1 MITDERLRAA
11 AEKSSD
17 LYLCCMEEGYDAIPP
32 HEFSEPFERKIRKLK
47 KRADHPYF
55 YKMMHK
61 VAVIILAVL
70 IGGSAWLAVDTEA
83 RASFFG
89 WVKEVYEELFIYHF
103 EDGRTSNEGKNNYY
117 LTWIPEGYTQI
128 LEDSV
133 GNTSSVIYMN
143 DEGEILKFYY
153 ASPPD
158 ETFWQIE
165 STNTA
170 VEKVTVDGCTAD
182 ILISVIADSGIE
194 SDLITSTCA
203 TDHAAAAKL
212 AADHL
217 CEAIGNSGEVA
228 IVAHQYNTE
237 SSVERVE
244 AFKKEIEEK
253 YTDVKVVQVNY
264 GDGEESIAD
273 MLKNTLETYPAL
285 KGIFCTNEDM
295 ADQTLDALADMENT
309 EQIQIVGFDS
319 GEKQQKAIQ
328 EGREY
333 GTVTRMK
340 NSIHFIRFLP
350 LR

>member
-1 MITDERLRAA
+1 
-11 AEKSSD
+11 
-17 LYLCCMEEGYDAIPP
+17 
-32 HEFSEPFERKIRKLK
+32 
-47 KRADHPYF
+47 
-55 YKMMHK
+55 MMHK

-182 ILISVIADSGIE
+182 ILISDDA
-194 SDLITSTCA
+194 
-203 TDHAAAAKL
+203 
-212 AADHL
+212 
-217 CEAIGNSGEVA
+217 AIGNTIVWMTADNAGFFISGFFTAKDLVRLA
-228 IVAHQYNTE
+228 E
-237 SSVERVE
+237 SVC
-244 AFKKEIEEK
+244 EK
-253 YTDVKVVQVNY
+253 
-264 GDGEESIAD
+264 
-273 MLKNTLETYPAL
+273 
-285 KGIFCTNEDM
+285 
-295 ADQTLDALADMENT
+295 
-309 EQIQIVGFDS
+309 
-319 GEKQQKAIQ
+319 
-328 EGREY
+328 
-333 GTVTRMK
+333 
-340 NSIHFIRFLP
+340 
-350 LR
+350 

>member
-128 LEDSV
+128 L
-133 GNTSSVIYMN
+133 
-143 DEGEILKFYY
+143 KFYY

-170 VEKVTVDGCTAD
+170 VEKITVDGCTAD
-182 ILISVIADSGIE
+182 ILISDDA
-194 SDLITSTCA
+194 
-203 TDHAAAAKL
+203 
-212 AADHL
+212 
-217 CEAIGNSGEVA
+217 AIGNTIVWMTADNAGFFISGFFTAEDLVRLA
-228 IVAHQYNTE
+228 E
-237 SSVERVE
+237 SVC
-244 AFKKEIEEK
+244 EK
-253 YTDVKVVQVNY
+253 
-264 GDGEESIAD
+264 
-273 MLKNTLETYPAL
+273 
-285 KGIFCTNEDM
+285 
-295 ADQTLDALADMENT
+295 
-309 EQIQIVGFDS
+309 
-319 GEKQQKAIQ
+319 
-328 EGREY
+328 
-333 GTVTRMK
+333 
-340 NSIHFIRFLP
+340 
-350 LR
+350 

>member
-11 AEKSSD
+11 AEKSSN
-17 LYLCCMEEGYDAIPP
+17 LYLRYMEEGYDAIRP
-32 HEFSEPFERKIRKLK
+32 HEFSEPFERKIGKLK

-170 VEKVTVDGCTAD
+170 VEKVTVAGCTAD
-182 ILISVIADSGIE
+182 ILISDDA
-194 SDLITSTCA
+194 
-203 TDHAAAAKL
+203 
-212 AADHL
+212 
-217 CEAIGNSGEVA
+217 AIGNTIVWMTADNAGFFISGFFTAEDLVRLA
-228 IVAHQYNTE
+228 E
-237 SSVERVE
+237 SVC
-244 AFKKEIEEK
+244 EK
-253 YTDVKVVQVNY
+253 
-264 GDGEESIAD
+264 
-273 MLKNTLETYPAL
+273 
-285 KGIFCTNEDM
+285 
-295 ADQTLDALADMENT
+295 
-309 EQIQIVGFDS
+309 
-319 GEKQQKAIQ
+319 
-328 EGREY
+328 
-333 GTVTRMK
+333 
-340 NSIHFIRFLP
+340 
-350 LR
+350 

>member
-11 AEKSSD
+11 AEKSSN
-17 LYLCCMEEGYDAIPP
+17 LYLRYMEEGYDAIPP

-128 LEDSV
+128 SEDSV

-182 ILISVIADSGIE
+182 ILISDDA
-194 SDLITSTCA
+194 
-203 TDHAAAAKL
+203 
-212 AADHL
+212 
-217 CEAIGNSGEVA
+217 AIGNTIVWMTADNAGFFISGFFTAEDLIRLAEGVC
-228 IVAHQYNTE
+228 
-237 SSVERVE
+237 
-244 AFKKEIEEK
+244 EK
-253 YTDVKVVQVNY
+253 
-264 GDGEESIAD
+264 
-273 MLKNTLETYPAL
+273 
-285 KGIFCTNEDM
+285 
-295 ADQTLDALADMENT
+295 
-309 EQIQIVGFDS
+309 
-319 GEKQQKAIQ
+319 
-328 EGREY
+328 
-333 GTVTRMK
+333 
-340 NSIHFIRFLP
+340 
-350 LR
+350 

>member
-17 LYLCCMEEGYDAIPP
+17 LYLRYMEEGYDAIPP
-32 HEFSEPFERKIRKLK
+32 HEFSAAFERKIRKLK

-89 WVKEVYEELFIYHF
+89 WVKEVYEEMFIYHF

-128 LEDSV
+128 SEDSV

-170 VEKVTVDGCTAD
+170 VEKVTVAGCTAD
-182 ILISVIADSGIE
+182 ILISDDA
-194 SDLITSTCA
+194 
-203 TDHAAAAKL
+203 
-212 AADHL
+212 
-217 CEAIGNSGEVA
+217 AIGNTIVWMTADNAGFFISGFFTAEDLIRLA
-228 IVAHQYNTE
+228 E
-237 SSVERVE
+237 SVCG
-244 AFKKEIEEK
+244 K
-253 YTDVKVVQVNY
+253 
-264 GDGEESIAD
+264 
-273 MLKNTLETYPAL
+273 
-285 KGIFCTNEDM
+285 
-295 ADQTLDALADMENT
+295 
-309 EQIQIVGFDS
+309 
-319 GEKQQKAIQ
+319 
-328 EGREY
+328 
-333 GTVTRMK
+333 
-340 NSIHFIRFLP
+340 
-350 LR
+350 

>member
-11 AEKSSD
+11 AEKSSN
-17 LYLCCMEEGYDAIPP
+17 LYLRYMEEGYDAIRP

-170 VEKVTVDGCTAD
+170 VEKVTVTGT
-182 ILISVIADSGIE
+182 LSRLSMPKEMPLLMFMMRWTVLPVIPTRRAIPSPSGM
-194 SDLITSTCA
+194 TT
-203 TDHAAAAKL
+203 
-212 AADHL
+212 
-217 CEAIGNSGEVA
+217 
-228 IVAHQYNTE
+228 
-237 SSVERVE
+237 R
-244 AFKKEIEEK
+244 EI
-253 YTDVKVVQVNY
+253 
-264 GDGEESIAD
+264 
-273 MLKNTLETYPAL
+273 
-285 KGIFCTNEDM
+285 
-295 ADQTLDALADMENT
+295 
-309 EQIQIVGFDS
+309 
-319 GEKQQKAIQ
+319 
-328 EGREY
+328 R
-333 GTVTRMK
+333 
-340 NSIHFIRFLP
+340 LP
-350 LR
+350 LLTATAIPPAIPTMD

>member
-128 LEDSV
+128 LEDIVSK
-133 GNTSSVIYMN
+133 TSC
-143 DEGEILKFYY
+143 F
-153 ASPPD
+153 
-158 ETFWQIE
+158 
-165 STNTA
+165 
-170 VEKVTVDGCTAD
+170 
-182 ILISVIADSGIE
+182 
-194 SDLITSTCA
+194 
-203 TDHAAAAKL
+203 
-212 AADHL
+212 
-217 CEAIGNSGEVA
+217 
-228 IVAHQYNTE
+228 
-237 SSVERVE
+237 
-244 AFKKEIEEK
+244 
-253 YTDVKVVQVNY
+253 
-264 GDGEESIAD
+264 
-273 MLKNTLETYPAL
+273 
-285 KGIFCTNEDM
+285 
-295 ADQTLDALADMENT
+295 
-309 EQIQIVGFDS
+309 
-319 GEKQQKAIQ
+319 EKQRIFYRADLSSHPYHWGWYKQRRVRWVQGIDEYPYPYDQKHCERGGKGHGGA
-328 EGREY
+328 
-333 GTVTRMK
+333 V
-340 NSIHFIRFLP
+340 

>member
-11 AEKSSD
+11 AEKSSN
-17 LYLCCMEEGYDAIPP
+17 LYLRYMEEGYDAIRP

-143 DEGEILKFYY
+143 DEG
-153 ASPPD
+153 
-158 ETFWQIE
+158 
-165 STNTA
+165 
-170 VEKVTVDGCTAD
+170 
-182 ILISVIADSGIE
+182 
-194 SDLITSTCA
+194 
-203 TDHAAAAKL
+203 
-212 AADHL
+212 
-217 CEAIGNSGEVA
+217 
-228 IVAHQYNTE
+228 
-237 SSVERVE
+237 
-244 AFKKEIEEK
+244 
-253 YTDVKVVQVNY
+253 
-264 GDGEESIAD
+264 
-273 MLKNTLETYPAL
+273 
-285 KGIFCTNEDM
+285 
-295 ADQTLDALADMENT
+295 
-309 EQIQIVGFDS
+309 
-319 GEKQQKAIQ
+319 
-328 EGREY
+328 
-333 GTVTRMK
+333 
-340 NSIHFIRFLP
+340 
-350 LR
+350 